1 MNQYDLSRY
10 VTAQQRDY
18 QSALTEI
25 KNGKKVSHWMWY
37 IFPQIRGL
45 GKSSTSQFYAIQ
57 SLDEAKAFLEHPY
70 LGHNIIEIS
79 EALLSLDTSDT
90 KVILGMTDVG
100 TEKAKKKV
108 KEAIDETAKVRDK
121 NGYTT
126 IGYALQA
133 AEDVLKKN
141 KATKGNGCVVLMS
154 DGRQY
159 YLKNGQRGSEA
170 QETKLDNG
178 AEIYKSESLEAALK
192 DFKEKK
198 WPVYTLEMSAD
209 IKDYY
214 DEAGLHTPKEWKGNG
229 GFKIPT
235 GRFYMQHIADETG
248 GEKFT
253 AFTQLEVQNNF
264 AGIFNKFYEGTEA
277 GGILVN
283 SEIKSGKANM
293 DFDVAEMIAETNI
306 TITGNDMSKV
316 NSIELT
322 DPNRIPDR
330 RRNGK
335 SGRSADR
342 RRKP

>member
-1 MNQYDLSRY
+1 MRTKTKKTKQITQIVVSMLLVLTMVFMPMKMILAAD
-10 VTAQQRDY
+10 AQ
-18 QSALTEI
+18 S
-25 KNGKKVSHWMWY
+25 
-37 IFPQIRGL
+37 
-45 GKSSTSQFYAIQ
+45 SSTPTQFVLVLDCSGSMEESDVNGLSPKAAKMFVDMMPVENAQIAIV
-57 SLDEAKAFLEHPY
+57 AFGANWGEDSYVYP
-70 LGHNIIEIS
+70 G
-79 EALLSLDTSDT
+79 DTTSNTYT

-133 AEDVLKKN
+133 AKDVLKEN
-141 KATKGNGCVVLMS
+141 KAAKANGCVVLMS

-170 QETKLDNG
+170 QETKLENG

-235 GRFYMQHIADETG
+235 GRFYMLPDFLVPYKHYNEETISGVLDGIVNPDDEDSEVYPSEMTMLRWHHW
-248 GEKFT
+248 FILN
-253 AFTQLEVQNNF
+253 QLN
-264 AGIFNKFYEGTEA
+264 IEGHM
-277 GGILVN
+277 
-283 SEIKSGKANM
+283 KSIGYR
-293 DFDVAEMIAETNI
+293 
-306 TITGNDMSKV
+306 
-316 NSIELT
+316 LL
-322 DPNRIPDR
+322 
-330 RRNGK
+330 
-335 SGRSADR
+335 
-342 RRKP
+342 